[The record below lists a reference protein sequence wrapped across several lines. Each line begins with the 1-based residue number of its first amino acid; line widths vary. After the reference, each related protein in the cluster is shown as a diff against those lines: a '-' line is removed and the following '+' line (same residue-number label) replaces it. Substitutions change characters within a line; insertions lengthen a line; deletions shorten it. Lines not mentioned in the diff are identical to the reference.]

1 MFKLKQRV
9 LAFLQLPATLLD
21 PPTSASTST
30 IMQLSPLV
38 QFSAFDYKNRILAFT
53 QKAYQPT
60 VTSVM
65 FGVVFD
71 TAGLQVESVTQCQ
84 TIDQS
89 QDVFFKSSREHRDQ
103 EAAVVALRSIP
114 SALSV
119 N

>member
-1 MFKLKQRV
+1 
-9 LAFLQLPATLLD
+9 
-21 PPTSASTST
+21 
-30 IMQLSPLV
+30 
-38 QFSAFDYKNRILAFT
+38 
-53 QKAYQPT
+53 
-60 VTSVM
+60 M